1 MRPCVC
7 DGAGLWGCEGVCVG
21 SIRRCGSSCPE
32 ARTRVAV
39 GRISRRLPPAL
50 GPPANAQQWGGLCS
64 PCPPTAPPG
73 TWPAGCGPPRG
84 CAGPGRGRA
93 VASSRRKPWVLPV
106 PGVVLRAPHPQLPG
120 APPPPPFP
128 REEAQRP
135 PFWSPWVLAQAPG
148 SGEGLWG
155 TVGVTG
161 AGVQVPGTPQDTLER
176 GVHSCHPQALP
187 GLPRPAC
194 K

>member
-39 GRISRRLPPAL
+39 GRTSRRLPPAL

-120 APPPPPFP
+120 APPRPPFP
-128 REEAQRP
+128 REEAEATILVPVGAGPGPGLRGGALGHCGGHRGRGAGPRHPSGHTGEGGAFVPPSGPPRP
-135 PFWSPWVLAQAPG
+135 PQ
-148 SGEGLWG
+148 
-155 TVGVTG
+155 T
-161 AGVQVPGTPQDTLER
+161 
-176 GVHSCHPQALP
+176 CM
-187 GLPRPAC
+187 
-194 K
+194 